1 MGGVRG
7 GELSKG
13 LTRAARDLRNNLTE
27 AEKYLWYMLRVNNLG
42 VKFRRQAVIG
52 QYIVDFVC
60 FEMKLI
66 VEADG
71 GQHAGNPNDQ
81 LRDQWLVGQGFK
93 VLRFWND
100 DVIKNR
106 DGVLQRIIEHLSPSR
121 PPMADALPTK
131 GREGDTFYESTYRAL
146 DLGFYFF
153 DRRHGAGHALQRLA
167 F

>member
-13 LTRAARDLRNNLTE
+13 LTRVARDLRNNLTE

-66 VEADG
+66 VEVDG
-71 GQHAGNPNDQ
+71 GQHADNQKDQ
-81 LRDQWLVGQGFK
+81 VRDQWLREQGFEI
-93 VLRFWND
+93 LRFWNHE
-100 DVIKNR
+100 VLKNR
-106 DGVLQRIIEHLSPSR
+106 DGVLQKIFEH
-121 PPMADALPTK
+121 
-131 GREGDTFYESTYRAL
+131 
-146 DLGFYFF
+146 
-153 DRRHGAGHALQRLA
+153 
-167 F
+167 